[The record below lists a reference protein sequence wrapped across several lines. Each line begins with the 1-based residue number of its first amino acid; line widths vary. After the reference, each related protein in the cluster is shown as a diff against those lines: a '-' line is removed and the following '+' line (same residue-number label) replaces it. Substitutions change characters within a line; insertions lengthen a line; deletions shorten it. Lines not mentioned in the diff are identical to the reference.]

1 MELKITYLFFI
12 IIRTSLP
19 ERLRRSGVLRAGNHN
34 IRRAVYLRDKRI
46 CQTCGEH
53 KQKNGGSPHSI
64 QKQIY
69 INLFKFL

>member
-1 MELKITYLFFI
+1 MVID
-12 IIRTSLP
+12 P

-34 IRRAVYLRDKRI
+34 IRGAVYLRDKGI

-53 KQKNGGSPHSI
+53 KQKKWRLTTFYT
-64 QKQIY
+64 KQIY